1 MPIFKSA
8 RPHPGYALVSVLLF
22 VVALLVGAL
31 PFQQLIILIV
41 CRDIGTGPSSL
52 NATAMSAPSM
62 VAYKVNSSRFDGI
75 DYDSCAQRS
84 DVQDIAASWTLWF
97 NLAQEIPALG
107 TLIFAGYFVDLFGRR
122 ASMLLSSA
130 AMLVL
135 SIAHVFAAMYEVPL
149 ALFVFVQFFFGM
161 CGGLG
166 LLIMASSAY
175 IAHTSEAATRT
186 TYFSLQDSSFAVA
199 LMTGP
204 LLGGLITKQFGFLA
218 VFWMQVV
225 VSLLL
230 ITHLVFVFP
239 DSEVGGAGAE
249 VVVKKSVATV
259 FKESVST
266 TASTLQSAFKF
277 RAAASLIIIASILS
291 FTNAGI
297 GVMFLLYPAKRF
309 GWDSLDIG
317 QFIFA
322 SNVQKMIW
330 LTVLVPWFF
339 RFVQTRGVDKVRAEV
354 WTIRVGLAASCIAEF
369 WFGCATTEAMF
380 LGATSVGSLAAIAA
394 PTMKSLLSTLVPAT
408 HQGRLFSSIRIFEA
422 ISQLFATVIMNT
434 IYRATVDSA
443 PQTVFFVVSGLVG
456 IASLIAVTMV
466 TQTGVSSMEMG
477 GYSAAVVENGDEAVV
492 VEEASEATPLLHG
505 LTQGDAEDEEDV
517 ENDGV
522 LRAHDAS
529 GMHGTPAE
537 VSPLLLTIL
546 ARSVCFFAL
555 FNVLFALLR
564 VAVSPTFG
572 ADESFAGFVAIA
584 ALDVSAKL
592 ILLLLVTR
600 TLGTATKVASNAESL
615 YIIRNQ
621 SSVCLAA
628 GVFDYL
634 KFKDPGHVPQLFLG
648 WNILCPSVLLLTLG
662 YLELQFSAVRQTIAS
677 AQAGNA
683 WPEYSTNVF
692 SRLSFSWMNGLI
704 ATAISRSLK
713 ESDLWQL
720 DSKDTG
726 KYIHSC
732 FSKERNGAPY
742 QKRMLLRLLLRLNL
756 RILAFEYTI
765 SLVDHLF
772 IFGGPFFIRNI
783 LQAIQ
788 NPDST
793 PKDILTPVIGMFFAA
808 IVRTAC
814 ESQLY
819 FVNRRIDVRIRS
831 ALVAAIY
838 SKGIER
844 MQPPVVA
851 TTDASFSDGAVS
863 NLMSADTDKV
873 LACFRQSHYLLSVP
887 LLLAL
892 CMWLLVSSV
901 GWAAALAGMASL
913 SLAMPATR
921 YVGQLIKK
929 YRKELMKESD
939 SRMRKVQEILNG
951 MKTIKLFGWEPHFF
965 SQADTVREQ
974 ELKALSGYL
983 SCSVATQLIWRCSP
997 LLASAVTF
1005 LVKALVSGT
1014 GQAIDAATAFTVLAM
1029 YNNVLR
1035 YPLFVVPKLA
1045 ISIMELNV
1053 SIDRIESFLM
1063 EPELETFGES
1073 LQATEP
1079 KLGFTNNASFNYGGV
1094 GNIEPVLKNLGF
1106 TFPDGKLSI
1115 VIGKT
1120 GSGKSSLLMALLG
1133 EMRTLS
1139 GQVVNLS
1146 SLNRTKQAV
1155 SYASQH
1161 PWLLNATIRE
1171 NILFGESYEES
1182 RYNRVIAACALQADL
1197 DTLESGDE
1205 TNVGDR
1211 GTTLSGGQRQ
1221 RISLARAVYA
1231 PSQVVLLDDVLSA
1244 VDSKTAKH
1252 ILREC
1257 LLGPLMQNRTR
1268 VLVTHAVD
1276 LMLPE
1281 AEFMVVMQGGGAA
1294 AVGSVDSVLK
1304 MVNTDEAI
1312 KTTWNDAMGAK
1323 AAVKRGSSVE
1333 QLDVSRNEKSF
1344 AAKPVV
1350 KALREESKLSGRVS
1364 WSAYMFYLT
1373 SAGGIYS
1380 GIGLVGSI
1388 LVAYVFGFLHDYSL
1402 KVWSDQSEPSES
1414 FGALLYYLAAAA
1426 TATFALFLRFSYQ
1439 ISFSARAS
1447 RQIYGQSFG
1456 KLMHARISAF
1466 DTITAGSVMNRFG
1479 KDTQVLDQEVAGSIG
1494 ETLQQVIHGIFV
1506 ASMISIASPILLVFA
1521 IPIGMLYT
1529 PIARKFLAATR
1540 SLKRL
1545 EASTRSPIYS
1555 AFGEMLSGT
1564 VTIRAFGKSNIFVDN
1579 ALGTLDA
1586 NHRAFL
1592 PLWGVNRWLAF
1603 RVEIV
1608 GALVV
1613 LAAGC
1618 SIAFGVS
1625 RELGGIRINPG
1636 LAGLVLNYSTMFTD
1650 VLTWLVRNSAQME
1663 MTFTSVERL
1672 QEYMGLEQENSEN
1685 EENRHPPDSWPSEGS
1700 VVIQDLAVQY
1710 VPDGPLALDLP
1721 GVHTI
1726 QAGQSVGV
1734 VGRTGSG
1741 KSTFAMSLLRL
1752 VQLKNG
1758 SIQVDGVDISLISLK
1773 DLRERVV
1780 IVPQDVFLFAGTIRS
1795 NMDPLREYSD
1805 QVLEKCLE
1813 FVQSSLPILA
1823 RERDGKSILETMV
1836 LDGGAN
1842 LSGGQC
1848 QVISLARAY
1857 LKKCFRDGTISKL
1870 EGSVSSGG
1878 YGKGMIVMDE
1888 ATASLDPR
1896 SEEAMQAAVQELIE
1910 GTHLGGRKWTSIT
1923 IAHRIQTVMEM
1934 DRVIVLSGGKVVQ
1947 DGPPKELVGLGKG
1960 AFWELYQDAGLR

>member
-1 MPIFKSA
+1 MSLTKIA
-8 RPHPGYALVSVLLF
+8 AVW
-22 VVALLVGAL
+22 AL
-31 PFQQLIILIV
+31 PF
-41 CRDIGTGPSSL
+41 
-52 NATAMSAPSM
+52 
-62 VAYKVNSSRFDGI
+62 VAS
-75 DYDSCAQRS
+75 
-84 DVQDIAASWTLWF
+84 
-97 NLAQEIPALG
+97 
-107 TLIFAGYFVDLFGRR
+107 
-122 ASMLLSSA
+122 
-130 AMLVL
+130 
-135 SIAHVFAAMYEVPL
+135 
-149 ALFVFVQFFFGM
+149 
-161 CGGLG
+161 
-166 LLIMASSAY
+166 
-175 IAHTSEAATRT
+175 
-186 TYFSLQDSSFAVA
+186 AVA
-199 LMTGP
+199 
-204 LLGGLITKQFGFLA
+204 
-218 VFWMQVV
+218 
-225 VSLLL
+225 S
-230 ITHLVFVFP
+230 
-239 DSEVGGAGAE
+239 
-249 VVVKKSVATV
+249 
-259 FKESVST
+259 
-266 TASTLQSAFKF
+266 
-277 RAAASLIIIASILS
+277 
-291 FTNAGI
+291 
-297 GVMFLLYPAKRF
+297 
-309 GWDSLDIG
+309 
-317 QFIFA
+317 
-322 SNVQKMIW
+322 
-330 LTVLVPWFF
+330 VLVS
-339 RFVQTRGVDKVRAEV
+339 RQLRIRG
-354 WTIRVGLAASCIAEF
+354 S
-369 WFGCATTEAMF
+369 
-380 LGATSVGSLAAIAA
+380 
-394 PTMKSLLSTLVPAT
+394 
-408 HQGRLFSSIRIFEA
+408 
-422 ISQLFATVIMNT
+422 
-434 IYRATVDSA
+434 
-443 PQTVFFVVSGLVG
+443 
-456 IASLIAVTMV
+456 
-466 TQTGVSSMEMG
+466 
-477 GYSAAVVENGDEAVV
+477 GYSAVRSDTLAD
-492 VEEASEATPLLHG
+492 S
-505 LTQGDAEDEEDV
+505 DAEDEEDL
-517 ENDGV
+517 ENDG
-522 LRAHDAS
+522 AHGAS
-529 GMHGTPAE
+529 GMHRIPARE
-537 VSPLLLTIL
+537 SPILMTIL
-546 ARSVCFFAL
+546 ARGVCFFAVL
-555 FNVLFALLR
+555 NVLFAFLR
-564 VAVSPTFG
+564 LAVSPTFG
-572 ADESFAGFVAIA
+572 AGESFAGFLAIA

-592 ILLLLVTR
+592 ILLFLVTL

-615 YIIRNQ
+615 HIIRNQ
-621 SSVCLAA
+621 SAVCLAA

-634 KFKDPGHVPQLFLG
+634 NFKDAGHGSQLFLA
-648 WNILCPSVLLLTLG
+648 WNILSPSILVLTLG
-662 YLELQFSAVRQTIAS
+662 YLDLQFSALRAFESQTTAS
-677 AQAGNA
+677 TRVGNP
-683 WPEYSTNVF
+683 WPEYSTNIF
-692 SRLSFSWMNGLI
+692 SRISFSWMNDLI
-704 ATAISRSLK
+704 ATAVSRSLI

-720 DSKDTG
+720 DPKDTG
-726 KYIHSC
+726 KYIHGC
-732 FSKERNGAPY
+732 FCKERNGAPY
-742 QKRMLLRLLLRLNL
+742 QKGMLLRLLLRLNF

-793 PKDILTPVIGMFFAA
+793 PNDILKPVIGMFVAA
-808 IVRTAC
+808 IARTAC

-819 FVNRRIDVRIRS
+819 FVNRRIDVRIRG

-851 TTDASFSDGAVS
+851 RTDASFSDGAVS

-892 CMWLLVSSV
+892 CMGLLVSSV
-901 GWAAALAGMASL
+901 GWAAALA
-913 SLAMPATR
+913 
-921 YVGQLIKK
+921 
-929 YRKELMKESD
+929 
-939 SRMRKVQEILNG
+939 
-951 MKTIKLFGWEPHFF
+951 
-965 SQADTVREQ
+965 DTVREQ
-974 ELKALSGYL
+974 ELQALSGYL

-1014 GQAIDAATAFTVLAM
+1014 GQGIDAATAFTVLAM

-1053 SIDRIESFLM
+1053 SLDRIEAFLM
-1063 EPELETFGES
+1063 EPELEKVSES
-1073 LQATEP
+1073 VPETEP
-1079 KLGFTNNASFNYGGV
+1079 VSHSSIGFMNNASFNFGGE
-1094 GNIEPVLKNLGF
+1094 GNYEPVLKNLNF
-1106 TFPDGKLSI
+1106 KLPDGKLSI
-1115 VIGKT
+1115 VVGKT
-1120 GSGKSSLLMALLG
+1120 GSGKSSLLLALLG

-1146 SLNRTKQAV
+1146 TLSQTKPAV

-1161 PWLLNATIRE
+1161 PWLLNASIRD
-1171 NILFGESYEES
+1171 NILFGETFEES

-1197 DTLESGDE
+1197 DTLESGDK

-1231 PSQVVLLDDVLSA
+1231 PSKVVLLDDVLSA
-1244 VDSKTAKH
+1244 VDAKTAKH

-1276 LMLPE
+1276 LLLPE
-1281 AEFMVVMQGGGAA
+1281 AEFMVVMQSGGAA

-1304 MVNTDEAI
+1304 MVNTEETI
-1312 KTTWNDAMGAK
+1312 KTAWNDVMGGK
-1323 AAVKRGSSVE
+1323 AAVKRDSSVE
-1333 QLDVSRNEKSF
+1333 QLDASPREEK
-1344 AAKPVV
+1344 AVTVKPIV
-1350 KALREESKLSGRVS
+1350 KTLREESKLSGRVS
-1364 WSAYMFYLT
+1364 WSAYIFYLT

-1414 FGALLYYLAAAA
+1414 FGALLYYLAAAG
-1426 TATFALFLRFSYQ
+1426 TAIFALFLRFSYQ

-1447 RQIYGQSFG
+1447 RQIYGKSFR
-1456 KLMHARISAF
+1456 KLLHARISTF
-1466 DTITAGSVMNRFG
+1466 DTMTAGSVMNRFG
-1479 KDTQVLDQEVAGSIG
+1479 KDTQVLDQEVASSIG
-1494 ETLQQVIHGIFV
+1494 ETLQQVIHGVFV

-1545 EASTRSPIYS
+1545 ESSTRSPIYS

-1564 VTIRAFGKSNIFVDN
+1564 VTIRAFGKRNLFVET
-1579 ALGTLDA
+1579 ALDTLDA

-1636 LAGLVLNYSTMFTD
+1636 LAGLVLNYSSMFTD

-1672 QEYMGLEQENSEN
+1672 QEYMDLEQEDSEN
-1685 EENRHPPDSWPSEGS
+1685 EEGRHPPDSWPSEGS

-1710 VPDGPLALDLP
+1710 VPDGPLALDLR
-1721 GVHTI
+1721 GLHTI
-1726 QAGQSVGV
+1726 QAGQSVGI

-1752 VQLKNG
+1752 VQLKEG
-1758 SIQVDGVDISLISLK
+1758 SINMDGIDISLISLK

-1795 NMDPLREYSD
+1795 NMDPLNEFSD
-1805 QVLEKCLE
+1805 QVLEKCLD
-1813 FVQSSLPILA
+1813 FVQSSSTILP
-1823 RERDGKSILETMV
+1823 RERDGESILETLV

-1842 LSGGQC
+1842 LSGGQR

-1857 LKKCFRDGTISKL
+1857 LKKSFRDGTISKL
-1870 EGSVSSGG
+1870 EGSPYSGG

-1896 SEEAMQAAVQELIE
+1896 SEEAMQAAVKELIE
-1910 GTHLGGRKWTSIT
+1910 GTQLGGRKWTSIT
-1923 IAHRIQTVMEM
+1923 IAHRIQTVLEM
-1934 DRVIVLSGGKVVQ
+1934 DRVIVLSGGQVVQ
-1947 DGPPKELVGLGKG
+1947 DGPPKHLVGLGKG

>member
-1 MPIFKSA
+1 MSLTKIA
-8 RPHPGYALVSVLLF
+8 AVW
-22 VVALLVGAL
+22 AL
-31 PFQQLIILIV
+31 PFV
-41 CRDIGTGPSSL
+41 T
-52 NATAMSAPSM
+52 SA
-62 VAYKVNSSRFDGI
+62 VAS
-75 DYDSCAQRS
+75 A
-84 DVQDIAASWTLWF
+84 
-97 NLAQEIPALG
+97 
-107 TLIFAGYFVDLFGRR
+107 
-122 ASMLLSSA
+122 LLSRQ
-130 AMLVL
+130 LR
-135 SIAHVFAAMYEVPL
+135 I
-149 ALFVFVQFFFGM
+149 
-161 CGGLG
+161 
-166 LLIMASSAY
+166 
-175 IAHTSEAATRT
+175 
-186 TYFSLQDSSFAVA
+186 
-199 LMTGP
+199 
-204 LLGGLITKQFGFLA
+204 
-218 VFWMQVV
+218 
-225 VSLLL
+225 
-230 ITHLVFVFP
+230 
-239 DSEVGGAGAE
+239 
-249 VVVKKSVATV
+249 
-259 FKESVST
+259 
-266 TASTLQSAFKF
+266 
-277 RAAASLIIIASILS
+277 
-291 FTNAGI
+291 
-297 GVMFLLYPAKRF
+297 
-309 GWDSLDIG
+309 
-317 QFIFA
+317 
-322 SNVQKMIW
+322 
-330 LTVLVPWFF
+330 
-339 RFVQTRGVDKVRAEV
+339 RG
-354 WTIRVGLAASCIAEF
+354 S
-369 WFGCATTEAMF
+369 
-380 LGATSVGSLAAIAA
+380 
-394 PTMKSLLSTLVPAT
+394 
-408 HQGRLFSSIRIFEA
+408 
-422 ISQLFATVIMNT
+422 
-434 IYRATVDSA
+434 
-443 PQTVFFVVSGLVG
+443 
-456 IASLIAVTMV
+456 
-466 TQTGVSSMEMG
+466 
-477 GYSAAVVENGDEAVV
+477 GYSAVRSDTLAD
-492 VEEASEATPLLHG
+492 S
-505 LTQGDAEDEEDV
+505 DAEGEEGL
-517 ENDGV
+517 ENDG
-522 LRAHDAS
+522 AHGAS
-529 GMHGTPAE
+529 GMHRIPARE
-537 VSPLLLTIL
+537 SPILMTIL
-546 ARSVCFFAL
+546 ARAVCVFAVL
-555 FNVLFALLR
+555 NVLFAFLR
-564 VAVSPTFG
+564 LAVSPTFG
-572 ADESFAGFVAIA
+572 AGESFAGFLAIA

-592 ILLLLVTR
+592 ILLFLVTL

-615 YIIRNQ
+615 HIIRNQ
-621 SSVCLAA
+621 SAVCLAA

-634 KFKDPGHVPQLFLG
+634 NFKDAGHGSQLFLA
-648 WNILCPSVLLLTLG
+648 WNILSPSVLVLTLG
-662 YLELQFSAVRQTIAS
+662 YLDLQFSALRAFESQTTAS
-677 AQAGNA
+677 IRVGNP
-683 WPEYSTNVF
+683 WPEYSTNIF
-692 SRLSFSWMNGLI
+692 SRVSFSWMNDLI
-704 ATAISRSLK
+704 ATAVSRSLI

-720 DSKDTG
+720 DPKDTG
-726 KYIHSC
+726 KYIHGC
-732 FSKERNGAPY
+732 FCNERNGAPY
-742 QKRMLLRLLLRLNL
+742 KKGMLLRLLLRLNF

-793 PKDILTPVIGMFFAA
+793 PNDILKPVIGMFVAA
-808 IVRTAC
+808 IARTAC

-819 FVNRRIDVRIRS
+819 FVNRRIDVRIRG

-851 TTDASFSDGAVS
+851 RTDASFSDGAVS

-892 CMWLLVSSV
+892 CMGLLVSSV

-913 SLAMPATR
+913 SLAVPATR
-921 YVGQLIKK
+921 YVGQLIKR
-929 YRKELMKESD
+929 YRKELMKKSD

-974 ELKALSGYL
+974 ELQALSGYL

-1014 GQAIDAATAFTVLAM
+1014 GQGIDAATAFTVLAM

-1053 SIDRIESFLM
+1053 SLDRIEAFLM
-1063 EPELETFGES
+1063 ESELEKVSES
-1073 LQATEP
+1073 VPETEP
-1079 KLGFTNNASFNYGGV
+1079 VSHSNIGFMNNASFNFGGE
-1094 GNIEPVLKNLGF
+1094 GNHEPVLKNLNF
-1106 TFPDGKLSI
+1106 KLPDGKLSI
-1115 VIGKT
+1115 VVGKT
-1120 GSGKSSLLMALLG
+1120 GSGKSSLLLALLG

-1146 SLNRTKQAV
+1146 TLSQTKPAV

-1161 PWLLNATIRE
+1161 PWLLNASIRD
-1171 NILFGESYEES
+1171 NILFGETFEES

-1197 DTLESGDE
+1197 DTLESGDK

-1244 VDSKTAKH
+1244 VDAKTAKH

-1276 LMLPE
+1276 LLLPE
-1281 AEFMVVMQGGGAA
+1281 AEFMVVMQSGGAA

-1304 MVNTDEAI
+1304 MVNTEETI
-1312 KTTWNDAMGAK
+1312 KTAWNDVMGGK
-1323 AAVKRGSSVE
+1323 AAVKRDSSVE
-1333 QLDVSRNEKSF
+1333 QLDVSPRE
-1344 AAKPVV
+1344 V
-1350 KALREESKLSGRVS
+1350 KAVTVKPIVKTLKEESKLSGRVS
-1364 WSAYMFYLT
+1364 WSAYIFYLT

-1414 FGALLYYLAAAA
+1414 FGALLYYLAAAG
-1426 TATFALFLRFSYQ
+1426 TAIFALFLRFSYQ
-1439 ISFSARAS
+1439 ISFSATAS
-1447 RQIYGQSFG
+1447 RQIYGKSFG
-1456 KLMHARISAF
+1456 KLLHARIFTF
-1466 DTITAGSVMNRFG
+1466 DTMTAGSVMNRFG
-1479 KDTQVLDQEVAGSIG
+1479 KDTQVLDQEVASSIG

-1545 EASTRSPIYS
+1545 ESSTRSPIYS

-1564 VTIRAFGKSNIFVDN
+1564 VTIRAFGKRTLFVET
-1579 ALGTLDA
+1579 ALDTLDA

-1636 LAGLVLNYSTMFTD
+1636 LAGLVLNYSSMFTD

-1672 QEYMGLEQENSEN
+1672 QEYMDLEQEDSEN
-1685 EENRHPPDSWPSEGS
+1685 EEGRHPPDSWPSEGS

-1710 VPDGPLALDLP
+1710 VPDGPLALDLR
-1721 GVHTI
+1721 GLHTI
-1726 QAGQSVGV
+1726 QAGQSVGI

-1752 VQLKNG
+1752 VQLKDG
-1758 SIQVDGVDISLISLK
+1758 SINMDGIDISLISLK

-1795 NMDPLREYSD
+1795 NMDPLKEFSD
-1805 QVLEKCLE
+1805 QVLEKCLD
-1813 FVQSSLPILA
+1813 FVQSSSTILP
-1823 RERDGKSILETMV
+1823 RERDGESILETLV

-1842 LSGGQC
+1842 LSGGQR

-1870 EGSVSSGG
+1870 EGSLYSGG

-1896 SEEAMQAAVQELIE
+1896 SEEAMQAAVKELIE

-1923 IAHRIQTVMEM
+1923 IAHRIQTVLEM

-1947 DGPPKELVGLGKG
+1947 DGPPKYLVGLGKG
-1960 AFWELYQDAGLR
+1960 AFWELCQDAGLR